1 MSETTTTDP
10 NSSLP
15 STSEERVRKVYVRD
29 IQTGH
34 TVHTV
39 FRATKKQKSTSRQ
52 GKTFLAVTLADKTGE
67 LEARVFDNVE
77 TVETA
82 FANKDYLLVKGRVI
96 TFHNK
101 PQLVIE
107 ALDRLDPEPMDEK
120 EFTPPAAPPEAAAPA
135 KEKDHR
141 HDNKAFKK
149 ALRARLLT
157 LLDDPVIFAGL
168 EALVHHLEKFSQ
180 QRHSE
185 GGQPP
190 ARERHRGPRAPRVEH
205 KPDIKAETKTEAPA
219 KEAAT
224 PRDASLPKDLI
235 FKSFTQLSGETE
247 KTPS

>member
-1 MSETTTTDP
+1 MSETTATDP

-29 IQTGH
+29 IQAGH

-82 FANKDYLLVKGRVI
+82 FANRDYLLVKGRVI

-120 EFTPPAAPPEAAAPA
+120 EFTPPAPPPETAPHT
-135 KEKDHR
+135 KEKEHR

-190 ARERHRGPRAPRVEH
+190 RQRGRGPRVEH
-205 KPDIKAETKTEAPA
+205 KPETKVELKNDAPA
-219 KEAAT
+219 KEPAT
-224 PRDASLPKDLI
+224 ERDPSLPKDLI
-235 FKSFTQLSGETE
+235 FKSFTQLSGESE